1 MNVNN
6 TPMREW
12 CEKNKVFHIAEWH
25 FFSIFAAKC
34 RD

>member
-1 MNVNN
+1 MIVHIL
-6 TPMREW
+6 PRGEW
-12 CEKNKVFHIAEWH
+12 CEKNKVFPIAEWH